1 MEWDESRLRVPAA
14 VLSLAI
20 MALIA
25 LVLLQA
31 PMARLTPARS
41 QEQRL
46 RLEFVARP
54 QADAP
59 THVAAPAAAPAR
71 AAARS
76 TPAAPSRPPP
86 PVAAHQRPPATI
98 PPPLATPRATAPADP
113 GEVARAV
120 YDRDGRAKLP
130 PGVVAEPGA
139 PQGSP
144 PGLANARDAAKT
156 KALMERPNP
165 VQYNETRFEKDW
177 VSKGTLGDVATQ
189 KVNRAIADMFKSG
202 RSSPTARPPPD
213 TRFNPALAQNR
224 GDLGSEATGDAYKAA
239 PIAFE
244 KAPQPTGEAT
254 KAIRAQLDALQ
265 GRALMCH
272 DPRKDQ
278 WLADVRG
285 NLQALER
292 SEHAL
297 ANGADPARAKYQL
310 PQAIDAAYDL
320 SRRAL
325 WYADKQLSECGKA
338 G

>member
-31 PMARLTPARS
+31 PMARLAPARS

-59 THVAAPAAAPAR
+59 THVPAPAR
-71 AAARS
+71 AAARA
-76 TPAAPSRPPP
+76 TAAPSRPSP

-98 PPPLATPRATAPADP
+98 PPPLATPQATAPADP

-278 WLADVRG
+278 WLADVRS

-325 WYADKQLSECGKA
+325 WYADKQLSGCGKA